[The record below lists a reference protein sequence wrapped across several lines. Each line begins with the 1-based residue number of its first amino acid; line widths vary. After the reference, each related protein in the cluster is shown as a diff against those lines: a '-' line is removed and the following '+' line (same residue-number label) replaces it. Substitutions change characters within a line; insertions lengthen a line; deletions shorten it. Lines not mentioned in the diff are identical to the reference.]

1 MSSANCTSVAHIS
14 RVCAHLGYST
24 DVQNTHNAD
33 ALVSRLSRHVT
44 RLLPPHKH
52 TRQCQQS
59 IAALSCATAL
69 PECSDDP
76 LLLPHYSELLNRV
89 AVTCS
94 VHPDDLSERL
104 LRWSAGCP
112 DDHRRVTEVDARDA
126 VVDVTCVLVV
136 VFVLWAL
143 GFRLVAWFDRV
154 YAPLVGAGRQSV
166 SSEASGLMLASSAP
180 DSSTEVKDAEKH
192 ISIDMLGSK

>member
-1 MSSANCTSVAHIS
+1 MTSVNCTSVARLS
-14 RVCAHLGYST
+14 RICAHLGYST
-24 DVQNTHNAD
+24 DAQLLHPAD

-44 RLLPPHKH
+44 RLLPPHTH

-59 IAALSCATAL
+59 IIALSCATAL

-76 LLLPHYSELLNRV
+76 VLPHYSEMLNRV

-94 VHPDDLSERL
+94 VHPDDVSERL

-112 DDHRRVTEVDARDA
+112 DDRRVTEVDARDA
-126 VVDVTCVLVV
+126 VVDITCVLVV

-143 GFRLVAWFDRV
+143 GFRLVAWFDRA
-154 YAPLVGAGRQSV
+154 YAPLVGARRQAV
-166 SSEASGLMLASSAP
+166 SNEASELMLADSASS
-180 DSSTEVKDAEKH
+180 SSTGVKDAEKH
-192 ISIDMLGSK
+192 MSIDMLGAN